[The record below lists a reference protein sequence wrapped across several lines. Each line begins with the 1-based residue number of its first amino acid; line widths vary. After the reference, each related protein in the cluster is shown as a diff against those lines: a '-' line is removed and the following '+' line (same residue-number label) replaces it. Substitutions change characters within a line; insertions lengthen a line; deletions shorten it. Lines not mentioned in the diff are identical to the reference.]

1 MYNHNMLP
9 LIEMY
14 TSKNCF
20 FCSSAKQ
27 LLDKKKLQF
36 SEIDITTNNDEKN
49 TMIKRSRGM
58 HTVPQIFINN
68 IHIGGCEHLYALE
81 ELGRL
86 DKIILG
92 IFDHA
97 KK

>member
-1 MYNHNMLP
+1 MLP

-49 TMIKRSRGM
+49 TMIKRS
-58 HTVPQIFINN
+58 
-68 IHIGGCEHLYALE
+68 GGCGHLYALE

>member
-1 MYNHNMLP
+1 MLP

-49 TMIKRSRGM
+49 TKIHQQTIDNTSLEQP
-58 HTVPQIFINN
+58 PQINQT
-68 IHIGGCEHLYALE
+68 
-81 ELGRL
+81 
-86 DKIILG
+86 
-92 IFDHA
+92 
-97 KK
+97 